1 MHYKIHVHKM
11 NPFVV
16 KITVCLLVVSN
27 LVFSQNTLEYKLN
40 IGDNLTITQVSTQQI
55 TQDINGSKH
64 EMSNN
69 LECNFNLIV
78 TAKTDSTYLIN
89 FQFKRFKLKTTSNLY
104 GDLMNVD
111 TNMEGKTGD
120 LESKMFSGLTSSVL
134 KIEMLKTGK
143 ILKVTGTEAM
153 IKKMVENTE
162 IDDQFTKELTIEAL
176 KEEYGNK
183 SLSRSFEQMTYF
195 YPKKKVLVGDQWT
208 NTYSGALLAKNN
220 WTLNEF
226 NKNIVL
232 DATSNISMV
241 SEEASHVMK
250 LKGSQDTHVIAN
262 KLSGFPE
269 LITVTSTTQGT
280 TVMNQMET
288 VEIPTTII
296 SKTTYKT
303 KKHVQ

>member
-40 IGDNLTITQVSTQQI
+40 IGDNLTIAQVSTQQI

>member
-111 TNMEGKTGD
+111 TNMEDKTGD

-143 ILKVTGTEAM
+143 ILNVSGTQAM
-153 IKKMVENTE
+153 IKKMVENAGIE
-162 IDDQFTKELTIEAL
+162 DQFTKELTIEAL
-176 KEEYGNK
+176 KEEYGNE